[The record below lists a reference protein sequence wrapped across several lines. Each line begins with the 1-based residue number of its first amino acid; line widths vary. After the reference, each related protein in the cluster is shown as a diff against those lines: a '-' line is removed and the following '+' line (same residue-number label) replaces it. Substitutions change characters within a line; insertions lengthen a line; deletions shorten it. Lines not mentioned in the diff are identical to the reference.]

1 MIFRGAIY
9 LVNRGANSLSF
20 SIHLELE
27 DYGYEDYGVE
37 DGKDD
42 TLAEVSPEVSFKD
55 MFNNV
60 EVNIFTGEEL

>member
-1 MIFRGAIY
+1 MSAFF
-9 LVNRGANSLSF
+9 LSKQ
-20 SIHLELE
+20 HW
-27 DYGYEDYGVE
+27 
-37 DGKDD
+37 DD